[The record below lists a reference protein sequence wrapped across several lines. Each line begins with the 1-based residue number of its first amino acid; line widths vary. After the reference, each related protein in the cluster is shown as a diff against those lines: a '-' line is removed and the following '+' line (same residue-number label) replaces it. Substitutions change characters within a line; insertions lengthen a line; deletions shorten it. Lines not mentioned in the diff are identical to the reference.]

1 MSQSTDVTESDRQFA
16 SDVTRNL
23 LARIRSNEHR
33 SDLHTFLV
41 THAWVD
47 GADIHLV
54 YMAPPSDISWGL
66 VRDTRE
72 SIVEPGPW
80 NGLDEAVRYY
90 YLLDL
95 EEEWPGSFSR
105 QPGDPDTIRWR
116 GDLRP
121 GLPESIADIP
131 DDYRQSATAAE
142 SCPAKS
148 PVDESA
154 ESEARR
160 YMDPQ

>member
-1 MSQSTDVTESDRQFA
+1 MSQSTEVTDFDRQFA
-16 SDVTRNL
+16 ADVARNL
-23 LARIRSNEHR
+23 LARIRSNEHKA
-33 SDLHTFLV
+33 DLHKFVV

-47 GADIHLV
+47 GADIHVV

-80 NGLDEAVRYY
+80 DGLDEAVRYY

-95 EEEWPGSFSR
+95 EEDWPGNFSR

-131 DDYRQSATAAE
+131 EIHRQSATAAE
-142 SCPAKS
+142 TLPTKTS
-148 PVDESA
+148 VDDSA
-154 ESEARR
+154 EAEARR
-160 YMDPQ
+160 YVDPQ